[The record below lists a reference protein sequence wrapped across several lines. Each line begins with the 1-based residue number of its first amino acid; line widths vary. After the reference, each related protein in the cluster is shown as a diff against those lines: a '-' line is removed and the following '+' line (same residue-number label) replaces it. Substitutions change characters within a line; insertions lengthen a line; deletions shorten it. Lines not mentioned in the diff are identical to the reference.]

1 MYIFSRLFFFLEGR
15 SAVFDSIE
23 PYPILINY
31 YFSSFP
37 GYLSHVLLDLT
48 MQKLLLSAAAVTLPF
63 FGYEHATSISS
74 PSADPTYLTTEIW
87 MPSPSGA
94 NVCSGKSTGHGAI
107 QYGVCGQNNAT
118 SSEMISCPDV
128 KHCVH
133 SQFSSADCTGS
144 PVAKVNI
151 DTTGSCAPMIP
162 SPDAPPVYGK
172 FKQVSGIANAIAD
185 LSAPVLGMW
194 SGSSCSGGAY
204 AYQGDGGCRG
214 AEGGPFS
221 FEMQCMGENIQS
233 CQWSNSSTCTGAHKC
248 APTGTVSGT
257 CSPVSIQKNKFLFL

>member
-1 MYIFSRLFFFLEGR
+1 
-15 SAVFDSIE
+15 
-23 PYPILINY
+23 
-31 YFSSFP
+31 
-37 GYLSHVLLDLT
+37 

-94 NVCSGKSTGHGAI
+94 NVCSGKSEGHGAI

-144 PVAKVNI
+144 PVAKFNI
-151 DTTGSCAPMIP
+151 DTTGSCTNFP
-162 SPDAPPVYGK
+162 SPDAPPTHGK

-185 LSAPVLGMW
+185 LSAPVLGVW
-194 SGSSCSGGAY
+194 SGSSCSGGAFL
-204 AYQGDGGCRG
+204 YQGGGGCRG
-214 AEGGPFS
+214 FGTEDMNSAGGSPFS